1 VLSDF
6 MPFVISGLTVG
17 AIYGLGGTGLVI
29 TYKTSGIFNFAQ
41 PAMAAVAA
49 YLFWYLHFDNITP
62 GPQLDWPLAAA
73 ITVLVAGPIMGLGME
88 ILARHLAA
96 VATELQVLATI
107 GLSLSIVGA
116 LGLLYMDEGALPYDQ
131 FLPTENVKLFGTFVG
146 YDQIILFS
154 VALAAVVILYFFFRF
169 TRAGT
174 EMRAVVDNPPLLDAM
189 GTNPNSV
196 RRSAWIIGA
205 VFAAM
210 SGVLLGP
217 ILATL
222 NAGSFLTIII
232 SSFGAA
238 AIGAF
243 SSLPLT
249 FVGGLAIGVL
259 GDVSQKYVGDVS
271 WLAGLRGALPFI
283 VLFVV
288 LVVTKPSKLEEKRV
302 LPPKPIKPSY
312 YAPPK
317 VRIVFAVLAIGFLA
331 LIPNIVATELS
342 VWLYGLTF
350 MALFLSLGLLV
361 KLSGQVSLCHTA
373 LAAIGG
379 ATLAHAANDW
389 GLPWLFAILAAGLI
403 TAAVGLIIAIPAIR
417 MSGVFL
423 ALATFGFGLFLQQ
436 MIYGTSL
443 MFGAAYSGL
452 SVPRP
457 SFAQGD
463 TAFYY
468 VVLAFVVVIAGFMVL
483 IDYGRLGRLARAL
496 GDSKLALNTV
506 GTNVTMTLVAVFAI
520 SAFIAGIAGALYAS
534 ASNAVGLTAPMY
546 IPLTSLQFFAV
557 VLLIGLGTPW
567 YGLAGA
573 LALQIGPYYIDKWVD
588 LGDLAPYLSLLFG
601 VGAIATALTSDRRP
615 TVPQFAVNFFE
626 RFRKAPPAID
636 VAASAARPRPEG
648 TGLEIRELTV
658 RYGGFLAVDS
668 LSIDA
673 PLGRITGLLGPNG
686 AGKTTTFNACSGLT
700 RPSNGAV
707 IYNGRDISRSNQPAR
722 ARRGLGRTFQRVELW
737 SSLTVEENIALG
749 REGSMAG
756 ASLAKQLLAAPGQ
769 PKQIEEATAQA
780 LQLTG
785 TGDIARKLVTDLS
798 TGEKR
803 RVELARV
810 LAGPFDLLLLD
821 EPSSGLDTSET
832 ERFGALLRDVV
843 DARGSGILLVEH
855 DMGLVTQVCDYI
867 YVMDFGLKI
876 FEGTPAEVMSS
887 EIVRTAYLGTEPI
900 EVAGA
905 AVEPAG

>member
-1 VLSDF
+1 VLNDF

-41 PAMAAVAA
+41 PALAAIAA
-49 YLFWYLHFDNITP
+49 YLFWYLHFDTITP

-73 ITVLVAGPIMGLGME
+73 ITVLGAGVVMGLGME
-88 ILARHLAA
+88 LLARYLAA
-96 VATELQVLATI
+96 VATELQVLATV

-116 LGLLYMDEGALPYDQ
+116 LGLLYADEGALAYDQ
-131 FLPTENVKLFGTFVG
+131 FLPTDNVKIFGTYVG

-154 VALAAVVILYFFFRF
+154 VALAAVIVLYFFFRF
-169 TRAGT
+169 RRAGI

-189 GTNPNSV
+189 GTNPNAV
-196 RRSAWIIGA
+196 RRRAWIIGS

-249 FVGGLAIGVL
+249 FLGGLAIGVV

-271 WLAGLRGALPFI
+271 WLSGLRGALPFI

-288 LVVTKPSKLEEKRV
+288 LVVTRPSKLAERRV
-302 LPPKPIKPSY
+302 VPPKPIKQSY
-312 YAPPK
+312 YAPPR
-317 VRIVFAVLAIGFLA
+317 VRAVFAVLAIGFLA
-331 LIPNIVATELS
+331 LIPKIVATELS

-379 ATLAHAANDW
+379 ATLAHASVDW
-389 GLPWLFAILAAGLI
+389 GLPWFVAIFVAGLV

-417 MSGVFL
+417 ISGVFL

-443 MFGAAYSGL
+443 MFGTAYSGL

-457 SFAQGD
+457 DFATGD

-468 VVLAFVVVIAGFMVL
+468 VVLAFVVVIALFMVM

-496 GDSKLALNTV
+496 GDSQLALNTV
-506 GTNVTMTLVAVFAI
+506 GTSVTITLIAVFAI

-546 IPLTSLQFFAV
+546 VPLTSLSFFAV

-567 YGLAGA
+567 YGLFGA
-573 LALQIGPYYIDKWVD
+573 LALQIGPYYIDRWVD
-588 LGDLAPYLSLLFG
+588 IGDLAPYLSLLFG
-601 VGAIATALTSDRRP
+601 VAAVATALTADIRP
-615 TVPQFAVNFFE
+615 TVAKFVVNFFE
-626 RFRKAPPAID
+626 RFRKPPAEIELVD
-636 VAASAARPRPEG
+636 VTTRPRPEG
-648 TGLEIRELTV
+648 SGLEIRDLSV

-668 LSIDA
+668 LSIEA
-673 PLGRITGLLGPNG
+673 PFGRITGLLGPNG
-686 AGKTTTFNACSGLT
+686 AGKTTTFNACSGLA
-700 RPSNGAV
+700 RPSKGAV
-707 IYNGRDISRSNQPAR
+707 LYNGSDISRLAPPAR
-722 ARRGLGRTFQRVELW
+722 ARTGLGRTFQRVELW
-737 SSLTVEENIALG
+737 DSLTVEENIALG

-756 ASLAKQLLAAPGQ
+756 ANLGKQLLAAPGE
-769 PKQIEEATAQA
+769 PTRIASSAAQA
-780 LQLTG
+780 LQLTE
-785 TGDIARKLVTDLS
+785 TTDIARRRVTDLS

-821 EPSSGLDTSET
+821 EPSSGLDTTET
-832 ERFGALLRDVV
+832 EHFGELLREVV
-843 DARGSGILLVEH
+843 DSRGAGILLVEH
-855 DMGLVTQVCDYI
+855 DMPLVTQVCDYI
-867 YVMDFGLKI
+867 YVMDFGVLI
-876 FEGTPAEVMSS
+876 FEGTPEEVMNSD
-887 EIVRTAYLGTEPI
+887 IVRTAYLGTEH
-900 EVAGA
+900 VD
-905 AVEPAG
+905 VVTT

>member
-1 VLSDF
+1 

-41 PAMAAVAA
+41 PAIAAVAA
-49 YLFWYLHFDNITP
+49 YFFWYLHFDDVTP
-62 GPQLDWPLAAA
+62 GPRLAWPIAAA
-73 ITVLVAGPIMGLGME
+73 ITILVLGPIMGLGME

-96 VATELQVLATI
+96 VATELQVLATV

-116 LGLLYMDEGALPYDQ
+116 LGLLYQDQGQLPYDP
-131 FLPTENVKLFGTFVG
+131 FLPTETIKLFGTYVG
-146 YDQIILFS
+146 YDQIILFG
-154 VALAAVVILYFFFRF
+154 VALTAVIILYLFFRF

-174 EMRAVVDNPPLLDAM
+174 EMRAVVDNPPLLDVM

-196 RRSAWIIGA
+196 RRRAWIIGT

-283 VLFVV
+283 VLFTV
-288 LVVTKPSKLEEKRV
+288 LVVTRPSKLAERRV

-317 VRIVFAVLAIGFLA
+317 VRVVFGVVAIAFLA

-379 ATLAHAANDW
+379 ATMAHAAVDW
-389 GLPWLFAILAAGLI
+389 GLPWLVAIFVAGLI

-417 MSGVFL
+417 ISGVFL

-436 MIYGTSL
+436 MVYGTSL
-443 MFGAAYSGL
+443 MFGTAYSGL
-452 SVPRP
+452 NVPRP
-457 SFAQGD
+457 DFATGD

-468 VVLAFVVVIAGFMVL
+468 VVLGFVVVISLFMVM

-496 GDSKLALNTV
+496 GDSPLALNTV
-506 GTNVTMTLVAVFAI
+506 GTTVTMTLVAVFAI
-520 SAFIAGIAGALYAS
+520 SAFTAGVAGALYAS
-534 ASNAVGLTAPMY
+534 ASNAVGLNAPMY
-546 IPLTSLQFFAV
+546 IPLTSLSFFAV
-557 VLLIGLGTPW
+557 VMLIGAGTPW
-567 YGLAGA
+567 YGLFGA
-573 LALQIGPYYIDKWVD
+573 LALQIGPYYIDRWVN
-588 LGDLAPYLSLLFG
+588 LGDIAPYLSLLFG
-601 VGAIATALTSDRRP
+601 VGAVATALTADHRRTMP
-615 TVPQFAVNFFE
+615 KPLVRLFE
-626 RFRKAPPAID
+626 RFRKAPPEVGTVDA
-636 VAASAARPRPEG
+636 AARPSPEG

-658 RYGGFLAVDS
+658 RYGGFVAVDS
-668 LSIDA
+668 LSIHA
-673 PLGRITGLLGPNG
+673 PFGRITGLIGPNG
-686 AGKTTTFNACSGLT
+686 AGKTTTFNACSGLA
-700 RPSNGAV
+700 RPSKGAV
-707 IYNGRDISRSNQPAR
+707 VYNGRDVSRLSQPAR

-737 SSLTVEENIALG
+737 NSLTVEENIALG

-756 ASLAKQLLAAPGQ
+756 ASLSRQLLAAPGE
-769 PKQIEEATAQA
+769 PPRIATAAAQA

-785 TGDIARKLVTDLS
+785 TTDIARRLVTDLS

-803 RVELARV
+803 RVELGRV

-821 EPSSGLDTSET
+821 EPSSGLDTAET
-832 ERFGALLRDVV
+832 ERFGELLSDVV
-843 DARGSGILLVEH
+843 DAHGSGILLVEH

-867 YVMDFGLKI
+867 YVMDFGHLI

-887 EIVRTAYLGTEPI
+887 DIVRTAYLGVEPI
-900 EVAGA
+900 QVAA
-905 AVEPAG
+905 K

>member
-1 VLSDF
+1 VLNDF
-6 MPFVISGLTVG
+6 MPFVVSGLTVG

-49 YLFWYLHFDNITP
+49 YLFWFLHFDDVTP
-62 GPQLDWPLAAA
+62 GPRWDWPLAAA
-73 ITVLVAGPIMGLGME
+73 VTILVGGTLMGLGLE
-88 ILARHLAA
+88 LIARHLAN
-96 VATELQVLATI
+96 VATQLQVVATI
-107 GLSLSIVGA
+107 GLSLGIIGT
-116 LGLLYMDEGALPYDQ
+116 LGLLYQNEGVLPYNP
-131 FLPTENVKLFGTFVG
+131 FLPTENVKLFGTYVG

-154 VALAAVVILYFFFRF
+154 VALTAVVILYLVFRF
-169 TRAGT
+169 LRAGV

-189 GTNPNSV
+189 GTNPNTV
-196 RRSAWIIGA
+196 RRRAWIIGA
-205 VFAAM
+205 VFASI

-238 AIGAF
+238 AIGGF

-249 FVGGLAIGVL
+249 FAGGLAIGVV

-283 VLFVV
+283 VLFIV
-288 LVVTKPSKLEEKRV
+288 LVVTKPSKLAERRV
-302 LPPKPIKPSY
+302 VPPKPIKPSY
-312 YAPPK
+312 YAPPR
-317 VRIVFAVLAIGFLA
+317 VRVVFGVLAIGFLA

-350 MALFLSLGLLV
+350 VVLFLSLGLLV

-379 ATLAHAANDW
+379 ATLAHATVDW
-389 GLPWLFAILAAGLI
+389 GLPWFAAAVVAGLV

-417 MSGVFL
+417 ISGVFL

-436 MIYGTSL
+436 MIYGTDL
-443 MFGAAYSGL
+443 MFGTAYSGL

-457 SFAQGD
+457 EFATSD
-463 TAFYY
+463 TDFYY
-468 VVLAFVVVIAGFMVL
+468 VVLGFVVVISLFMVM

-496 GDSKLALNTV
+496 GDSPLALNTV
-506 GTNVTMTLVAVFAI
+506 GTTVTVTLVAVFAI

-534 ASNAVGLTAPMY
+534 ASNAVGLNAPMY
-546 IPLTSLQFFAV
+546 VPFTSLTFFAV
-557 VLLIGLGTPW
+557 VLLVGAGTPW
-567 YGLAGA
+567 YGLFGA
-573 LALQIGPYYIDKWVD
+573 LALQIVPYYVD
-588 LGDLAPYLSLLFG
+588 RWTDIGDVLQYFTLLFG
-601 VGAIATALTSDRRP
+601 VGAVTVALTADRRG
-615 TVPQFAVNFFE
+615 TVPAPLVRFFE
-626 RFRKAPPAID
+626 RFRKQRTELTGEVD
-636 VAASAARPRPEG
+636 VAERSRPEG
-648 TGLEIRELTV
+648 AGLEIRGLTV
-658 RYGGFLAVDS
+658 RYGGFVAVNS
-668 LSIDA
+668 LSITA
-673 PLGRITGLLGPNG
+673 PFGRITGLLGPNG

-700 RPSNGAV
+700 RPTGGVVA
-707 IYNGRDISRSNQPAR
+707 YNGRDIGRLTTAAR

-737 SSLTVEENIALG
+737 SSLSVEENVSLG

-756 ASLAKQLLAAPGQ
+756 ARLDKQLLASPGE
-769 PKQIEEATAQA
+769 PDRVASATARA
-780 LQLTG
+780 LQLTQ
-785 TGDIARKLVTDLS
+785 TGDIARRLVTDLS

-821 EPSSGLDTSET
+821 EPSSGLDSAET
-832 ERFGALLRDVV
+832 ERFGMLLRDVV
-843 DARGSGILLVEH
+843 EARGAGILLVEH

-867 YVMDFGLKI
+867 YVMDFGSLI
-876 FEGTPAEVMSS
+876 FEGTPDEVMNSDV
-887 EIVRTAYLGTEPI
+887 VRTAYLGTEPI
-900 EVAGA
+900 DIAQPSPVS
-905 AVEPAG
+905 